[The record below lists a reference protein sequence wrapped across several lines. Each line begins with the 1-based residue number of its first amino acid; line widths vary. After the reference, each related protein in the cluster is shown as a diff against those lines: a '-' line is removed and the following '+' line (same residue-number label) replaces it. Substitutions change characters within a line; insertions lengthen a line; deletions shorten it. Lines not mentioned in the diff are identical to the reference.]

1 MKNIYSK
8 RRLVCLCV
16 LVILLLGIASV
27 VSRFYFSKPQP
38 STAAMVEER
47 NYYVVATADGSD
59 SLYVYAYNAGDT
71 LLALPTD
78 TFFLQRITRH
88 RPSSWV
94 NRWWLPSCF
103 GLLASRIDASAEK
116 ASRMQPIDNAIALS
130 FLQSRYQ
137 HLQILLKSYR
147 SQLSEIDYYMRRHSV
162 GDEGFDIVAR
172 RRKVVCHEIDSVNS
186 LLLHAKPILDAK
198 TTQTRL
204 KSEFTIVVDTM
215 RIAAHQTKS
224 HRKGFLFFA
233 ANDGKTPKGVCPVYA
248 QASTIGNG
256 MKACKPLEDL
266 PDTIISGKRNAEG
279 RYQGV
284 VTIHYPDGSYYEGQ
298 CIDTISEAAKAS
310 SCQPDGFGVG
320 FSATKVKAGLWKSG
334 RYKGEQ
340 PVYTSA
346 HIYGIDI
353 SRYQHE
359 PAVQPKVRGRKR
371 RRRVTYPI
379 EWSKLRISSLGSL
392 SKKRVSGAV
401 DYPISFIYIKCS
413 EGKSLLNRY
422 YSADYTAARKHGY
435 RVGAYHFFSTK
446 VPVSQQVSLFVR
458 NCRYSKGDL
467 PPALDV
473 EPTTALINKMGGP
486 AVMLSAV
493 RKWLVSVE
501 KQMGVRPI
509 LYISQTFINK
519 YLNSKYADG
528 QYLRDNYQVWI
539 ARYGEYKPDV
549 HLAIWQLSPDGRVR
563 GIRGEV
569 DINVF
574 NGYDDLFKDFK

>member
-1 MKNIYSK
+1 MKNIFS
-8 RRLVCLCV
+8 RRKLITISVIV
-16 LVILLLGIASV
+16 LVLLGITSI
-27 VSRFYFSKPQP
+27 VSRLYFDKPQP
-38 STAAMVEER
+38 NTAAMIEER
-47 NYYVVATADGSD
+47 NYYVVSTTDGKD
-59 SLYVYAYNAGDT
+59 SLYVYAYHDGDT

-78 TFFLQRITRH
+78 TFFLRRITRY

-103 GLLASRIDASAEK
+103 GSLAAKIDASAEK
-116 ASRMQPIDNAIALS
+116 ASKMQPIDNAVALS
-130 FLQSRYQ
+130 FLQNRY
-137 HLQILLKSYR
+137 LQLQSLLKSYR
-147 SQLSEIDYYMRRHSV
+147 KQLSEIDYYIRRHSV

-172 RRKVVCHEIDSVNS
+172 RRKAVCHEIDSVNS
-186 LLLHAKPILDAK
+186 LLLHAKPIIDAK
-198 TTQTRL
+198 SALTRQ
-204 KSEFTIVVDTM
+204 KAEFTIVVDSM
-215 RIAAHQTKS
+215 RIPAHQTTS
-224 HRKGFLFFA
+224 YRKGYLFFA
-233 ANDGKTPKGVCPVYA
+233 ANNGKTPKNVRPVYA
-248 QASTIGNG
+248 QATDIGKG
-256 MKACKPLEDL
+256 LQVCKPLVDL
-266 PDTIISGKRNAEG
+266 PDTIISGFRNVKG
-279 RYQGV
+279 RYQGM

-298 CIDTISEAAKAS
+298 CIDTLTDKSAS

-320 FSATKVKAGLWKSG
+320 FSKLKVKAGLWKSG
-334 RYKGEQ
+334 KYKGEQ

-371 RRRVTYPI
+371 RRKVTYPI

-392 SKKRVSGAV
+392 SKKRVNGSV

-422 YSADYTAARKHGY
+422 YSADYASARKHGY

-446 VPVSQQVSLFVR
+446 VPVSQQVALFVK
-458 NCRYSKGDL
+458 NCRYNRGDL

-473 EPTTALINKMGGP
+473 EPTTALINKMGG
-486 AVMLSAV
+486 AEVMLSAV

-501 KQMGVRPI
+501 RQMGVRPI
-509 LYISQTFINK
+509 LYISQTFINR
-519 YLNSKYADG
+519 YLTDRYADG

-574 NGYDDLFKDFK
+574 NGYDDLFKEFK